1 MYRAALAVALL
12 TPATALAS
20 PVTGSQ
26 VTDLLSSFDDV
37 ILGNASFASTD
48 TEGAL
53 LVGGNLSDTNTA
65 EFDNINPQQTPSG
78 AFAGF
83 GQVNVYGNASGNYNA
98 NGQTVLVGGTNGASW
113 SGATS
118 VKSGYSFPVSL
129 STTNAIVTDLATTL
143 AGLGSTG
150 GSVTSSGGN
159 QGVINAIP
167 NANGL
172 AVINVSATT
181 LEGLNDF
188 GVNTNGAS
196 LVVINVT
203 GSYTGSANIDNGASW
218 ASNVIWDFTSASAI
232 NLNTSWYGTIVAPSG
247 TVTTN
252 NAQIHGEVIAGC
264 GGVTGLCA
272 SFGSE
277 TDTPDLSVP
286 ALTLVGTLTN
296 GGANNSGLPV
306 PEPASMTVLGAGL
319 VALAATRRRRRLA

>member
-20 PVTGSQ
+20 PVT
-26 VTDLLSSFDDV
+26 DLLSSFDDV
-37 ILGNASFASTD
+37 VMGNASFASTD

-65 EFDNINPQQTPSG
+65 EFDNISPVQTPSG
-78 AFAGF
+78 TFAGY
-83 GQVNVYGNASGNYNA
+83 GQVNVYGNATGSYNA
-98 NGQTVLVGGTNGASW
+98 NGQTVLIGGTNGASW

-118 VKSGYSFPVSL
+118 VKSGYSFPMSL
-129 STTNAIVTDLATTL
+129 STTNAVVTNLATTL
-143 AGLGSTG
+143 AGLASTG
-150 GSVTSSGGN
+150 GAVTSNGGN
-159 QGVINAIP
+159 QGVINAVP

-172 AVINVSATT
+172 AVINVSANT

-203 GSYTGSANIDNGASW
+203 GNYTGHANIDSGASW
-218 ASNVIWDFTSASAI
+218 ASNVIWDFSSSSAI
-232 NLNTSWYGTIVAPSG
+232 TLNTSWYGTILAPSG

-277 TDTPDLSVP
+277 TDTPDLSVA
-286 ALTLVGTLTN
+286 ALTVVGTLTN
-296 GGANNSGLPV
+296 GGSNNNGLPV
-306 PEPASMTVLGAGL
+306 PEPASMTLLGVGL
-319 VALAATRRRRRLA
+319 VALAAARRRRLSA